1 MTTEE
6 LAAALE
12 RWAPAFDRMMRPGQE
27 HEYAVML
34 RLAASRLRQLERVRG
49 AAVAVTFPGS
59 HLTTCAVTRALV
71 WGRAADCT
79 CGVDALRAALGEVD
93 RA

>member
-12 RWAPAFDRMMRPGQE
+12 RWAPAFDRMM
-27 HEYAVML
+27 
-34 RLAASRLRQLERVRG
+34 QLERVRG